1 MVTAVSYEQNLM
13 KMKGM
18 LKKAKTESVK
28 TKENTKIIQEPSPS
42 YEANWLQAGLEKE
55 TNLYG
60 TVYKKIVD
68 YDESYTHGNFQL
80 TELTATLEKWR
91 NSGEQHPLTPDPT
104 KKLFFFDTE
113 TTGLKGT
120 GTLIFLI
127 GLIEQTSMGF
137 KMTQYVLPGPAHEA
151 AFLYATGLWE
161 RPVTLVMYNGK
172 SFDMP
177 QLVTRWTMNR
187 HILPPLPKHDLIDLL
202 HGSRRIWKHEMESF
216 KLPSVEEEQLG
227 FYRTDDIPGHMAPI
241 IYQDAVKNGRAEMLM
256 KILLH
261 NEYDIL
267 SLVTLYIRSTDLLLQ
282 EELSGSAIIQTN
294 IGKWY
299 ADLKSEVR
307 ASAVLEQVIEEYGT
321 QHPTTHYYFG
331 FLLKKEGKY
340 TEALEAFGV
349 CMTKSIGR
357 ERIIALEEM
366 AKIYEHKFKDCT
378 KALQLSTVAIGL
390 LARDRSLTPSF
401 SSRMHQ
407 EFKKREIRLKKKLF
421 PGQAQNSTK

>member
-1 MVTAVSYEQNLM
+1 M

-18 LKKAKTESVK
+18 LKKAKKQSVTDK
-28 TKENTKIIQEPSPS
+28 KIPEIVQEPSPS
-42 YEANWLQAGLEKE
+42 YEAQWMKAGLEKE
-55 TNLYG
+55 TNKYG

-68 YDESYTHGNFQL
+68 YDESYTHGDFQL
-80 TELTATLEKWR
+80 TELTVTLEKWR
-91 NSGEQHPLTPDPT
+91 DSGEQHPLTPDPT
-104 KKLFFFDTE
+104 KRLLFFDTE

-127 GLIEQTSMGF
+127 GLIERCEAGF
-137 KMTQYVLPGPAHEA
+137 RMTQYLLPGPAHEA

-161 RPVTLVMYNGK
+161 KPVTLVMYNGK
-172 SFDMP
+172 SFDIP
-177 QLVTRWTMNR
+177 QLDTRWTMNR
-187 HILPPLPKHDLIDLL
+187 NILPPLPKHDLIDLL

-216 KLPSVEEEQLG
+216 KLPAVEEEQLG
-227 FYRTDDIPGHMAPI
+227 FVREDDIPGHMAPI

-256 KILLH
+256 KILMH

-282 EELSGSAIIQTN
+282 EELSGSAISQTN
-294 IGKWY
+294 VGKWY

-307 ASAVLEQVIEEYGT
+307 ATAVLEQVIEEYGT
-321 QHPTTHYYFG
+321 QHPTTHFYFG

-366 AKIYEHKFKDCT
+366 AKLYEHKFKDCS
-378 KALQLSTVAIGL
+378 KALQLSSIAKGL
-390 LARDRSLTPSF
+390 LSKDQLLTLPFSKRMSF
-401 SSRMHQ
+401 
-407 EFKKREIRLKKKLF
+407 EFEKREQRLKRKLL
-421 PGQAQNSTK
+421 PIQAKHS

>member
-1 MVTAVSYEQNLM
+1 M

-18 LKKAKTESVK
+18 LKKAKKQSVTDKK
-28 TKENTKIIQEPSPS
+28 TPEIIQESSPS
-42 YEANWLQAGLEKE
+42 YEEQWMKAGLEKE

-68 YDESYTHGNFQL
+68 YDESYTHGDFQL
-80 TELTATLEKWR
+80 TELTVTLEKWR

-104 KKLFFFDTE
+104 KKLLFFDTE

-127 GLIEQTSMGF
+127 GLIEQYGTGF
-137 KMTQYVLPGPAHEA
+137 RMTQYLLPGPAHEA

-161 RPVTLVMYNGK
+161 KPVTLVMYNGK

-177 QLVTRWTMNR
+177 QLDTRWTMNR
-187 HILPPLPKHDLIDLL
+187 NILPPLPKHDLIDLL

-216 KLPSVEEEQLG
+216 KLPAVEEEQLG
-227 FYRTDDIPGHMAPI
+227 FVREDDIPGHMAPI

-282 EELSGSAIIQTN
+282 EELSGSVISQTN
-294 IGKWY
+294 VGKWY

-307 ASAVLEQVIEEYGT
+307 ATAVLERVIEEYGT
-321 QHPTTHYYFG
+321 QHPTTHFYFG

-349 CMTKSIGR
+349 CMTKSSGR

-366 AKIYEHKFKDCT
+366 AKLYEHKFKDCS
-378 KALQLSTVAIGL
+378 KALQLSSVAKGL
-390 LARDRSLTPSF
+390 LSKDQSLTLPFSKRMSF
-401 SSRMHQ
+401 
-407 EFKKREIRLKKKLF
+407 EFEKRELRLKRKLF
-421 PGQAQNSTK
+421 PVQTKHSTR